1 MEQISESVALPEC
14 EECTIEKISYSV
26 ALPKCE
32 ECTMEQISDSE
43 VWLGGGK
50 IPLEYENTP
59 SPAEIK

>member
-1 MEQISESVALPEC
+1 MVKISESVSLPQ
-14 EECTIEKISYSV
+14 
-26 ALPKCE
+26 CE

-43 VWLGGGK
+43 VRFGGGK